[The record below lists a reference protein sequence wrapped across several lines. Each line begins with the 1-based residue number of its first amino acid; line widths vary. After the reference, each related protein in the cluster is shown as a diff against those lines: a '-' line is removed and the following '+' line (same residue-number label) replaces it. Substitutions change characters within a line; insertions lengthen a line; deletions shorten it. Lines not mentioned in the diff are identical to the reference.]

1 MTERWTFRNENSS
14 KQQYLLT
21 VQNVLIQRCIDSL
34 LSTGA
39 NDCKLV
45 TNPPCGGRPA
55 QTPEVM
61 FM

>member
-1 MTERWTFRNENSS
+1 MFSFRG
-14 KQQYLLT
+14 
-21 VQNVLIQRCIDSL
+21 VFDSL
-34 LSTGA
+34 LPTGA

-45 TNPPCGGRPA
+45 MNPPCGGRPA